1 MLNVNNEIKKAYDIS
16 TTQID
21 KIILDN
27 KEYRISNVQY
37 DDDCYEEGNIFG
49 TAIARGLEF
58 EIENLIDLENKEFEY
73 ITGLK
78 IGDTIKWIS
87 LGNFITYEVEPNDT
101 TNIAKISAID
111 YMLKSNVPYITELDY
126 SSGNITMLMV
136 LQEACN
142 KAGIELATTDFVN
155 KDFIVDSNQFDDGT
169 LIKQVFQAVAQ
180 MSGTVA
186 KIKNDN
192 KLYLINPNSIKS
204 VAKKFI
210 LNDYEEAEIKRETH
224 PINIVS
230 LGMTDIEGENITLR
244 DENSI
249 LKNGENTLTIN
260 DNPFAYTQ
268 SKREQLI
275 PALFDSVKGFEYKSY
290 SFKCQSIF
298 YLETMDKIQFVN
310 KKGEIYDSYIF
321 RFNYKSPNGLESTI
335 EAPSIIKAT
344 VNYQNV
350 PSALEIAKR
359 TEYKVDKANQII
371 TQTVEKVEDTAN
383 EALNNT
389 ITIDH
394 VEKQKS
400 VQIQASEGIL
410 QNVEIYGE
418 STQETRSGKNILKGL
433 STPLTDKKYWL
444 SYSAEFIPL
453 TDGWGK
459 FAYDNTNGTEV
470 IFLNA
475 LPKLS
480 AVDLKPSTEYTIVT
494 EIKNSNV
501 ESGISFWITNNSRS
515 AFTESTYLNPSS
527 INAGGIFKNVIS
539 TKEDFTGITMALQT
553 YLRLPVGSK
562 GTVEARMSILEGNV
576 DITNFEYE
584 PYGAMPSTEF
594 PSPIISVGSN
604 INWYDKDGK
613 INENVY
619 NFLPRTSTQNG
630 GVGGNAFQT
639 LTNNIRCMI
648 YCRLKENE
656 EYTIH
661 FPEKYVSHVLFDIEE
676 NGLITYQ
683 EPNSLTKNPFTFKT
697 TTSIICCII
706 KKTDVTE
713 FTDEEIEE
721 VKNSIKIESGNVVTG
736 YTDYN
741 CGGVDYKVI
750 GKNNFDLNKLYKS
763 SGIVT
768 NDTGFNMKNLWASTV
783 MNNENFLKNFKP
795 NTSYICTAKVK
806 VISKPTNL
814 DRYNTNAI
822 LLLYKANSGN
832 NPEVLTSS
840 QKNNWNVGETHELNI
855 EFTTPT
861 DLTGYNLIGY
871 DYHGNDGGSDT
882 ALGEFEITDLMI
894 REATIV
900 DNAFELYK
908 EFSTTIQ
915 LPAGVEL
922 CSLPNGVRDYTT
934 SNGIIHKTTKK
945 IIFDGTE
952 NWGYSSANSAFY
964 TTDLAN
970 SVKKP
975 QNNNSI
981 IALSNY
987 FKGETA
993 NNCVNSNYN
1002 NCIGF
1007 NTIGSLWLRYNEI
1020 DTVEA
1025 LKNWLSENKPILI
1038 YELAEEDTTQ
1048 TLEESEITKLQT
1060 LKTLNGVNNITITA
1074 ETSFDYL
1081 TTSPLNDVY
1090 ETKNNANRNY
1100 TTINKQYTEV
1110 KTTTEG
1116 VTTQITDITQSI
1128 ENSTGEIETI
1138 KSDIY
1143 NLQQTTAGM
1152 EQTLT
1157 QQGGSNLL
1165 LNSSGLFDNEYWEGT
1180 INSLTNTDIQNNFIA
1195 KACFSLQNG
1204 TAKQSIKVVNG
1215 AYYVGFKY
1223 QKLIELANCKLKIND
1238 VEVNLTNTELTEVD
1252 KIINVSEHNITI
1264 ELISNTTDAC
1274 LVGDIIVVQGT
1285 KQSWSSNMNEIYTET
1300 VKIGIGLEIISNTIK
1315 TKLLANADGVR
1326 IVNTN
1331 NNEVVAEFTDMGM
1344 TTKEITANKG
1354 KIAGLLIQQV
1364 GNQVWLSNIL
1374 GGS

>member
-584 PYGAMPSTEF
+584 PYGTMPSTEF

-604 INWYDKDGK
+604 INLYDYSNIVNSTKSSIQIENKELIITRTGTGGMYIAFTKENFIVGEKYTIKANADIYIYKDNVYGSLYKNGNAKDG
-613 INENVY
+613 
-619 NFLPRTSTQNG
+619 
-630 GVGGNAFQT
+630 
-639 LTNNIRCMI
+639 
-648 YCRLKENE
+648 
-656 EYTIH
+656 
-661 FPEKYVSHVLFDIEE
+661 
-676 NGLITYQ
+676 
-683 EPNSLTKNPFTFKT
+683 FTFKAEQNKYVV
-697 TTSIICCII
+697 SIIIGSA
-706 KKTDVTE
+706 E
-713 FTDEEIEE
+713 LEIGESKNIGK
-721 VKNSIKIESGNVVTG
+721 VKLELGEKATG

-741 CGGVDYKVI
+741 CGGVDYKVT
-750 GKNNFDLNKLYKS
+750 GKNRLKGLSTPLTD
-763 SGIVT
+763 
-768 NDTGFNMKNLWASTV
+768 NDYWYLKATGFMPLTDGWGKFEYDNTNGTATAYVTANPKLSAVNLKENTEYTIITEIKNIDIAQSNTISFFTTTSNPAV
-783 MNNENFLKNFKP
+783 ATGQNVIIEANAMQNNGIYKKVIKTKESFDNVLMALQTYLRLPAGTKGKLEARISVIEGNVDTTNFKYEP
-795 NTSYICTAKVK
+795 
-806 VISKPTNL
+806 
-814 DRYNTNAI
+814 
-822 LLLYKANSGN
+822 YKKY
-832 NPEVLTSS
+832 T
-840 QKNNWNVGETHELNI
+840 Q
-855 EFTTPT
+855 
-861 DLTGYNLIGY
+861 
-871 DYHGNDGGSDT
+871 
-882 ALGEFEITDLMI
+882 
-894 REATIV
+894 
-900 DNAFELYK
+900 
-908 EFSTTIQ
+908 TIQ
-915 LPAGVEL
+915 LPTGVEL
-922 CSLPNGVRDYTT
+922 CSLPNGIKDYISTD
-934 SNGIIHKTTKK
+934 GVIHKNTITKILNVTNNFFGSITLGNVDLKRFVINKGFSRTPKTGNAICEVGTNINAVASILKNVDACFYENQSAYSIVLNNNTTLEQAQEKLNGKK
-945 IIFDGTE
+945 II
-952 NWGYSSANSAFY
+952 YQA
-964 TTDLAN
+964 
-970 SVKKP
+970 
-975 QNNNSI
+975 
-981 IALSNY
+981 
-987 FKGETA
+987 ET
-993 NNCVNSNYN
+993 
-1002 NCIGF
+1002 
-1007 NTIGSLWLRYNEI
+1007 
-1020 DTVEA
+1020 
-1025 LKNWLSENKPILI
+1025 
-1038 YELAEEDTTQ
+1038 EDTTQ

-1060 LKTLNGVNNITITA
+1060 LQTFSGINNITITA

-1138 KSDIY
+1138 KSEIY

-1180 INSLTNTDIQNNFIA
+1180 VNSLTNTDIQNNFIA

-1300 VKIGIGLEIISNTIK
+1300 VKIGIGLEIISNTMK